1 MEWYVKS
8 PDGVVFGPADIEKLK
23 AWADESRISPEHV
36 VSEDKQTWTPVSR
49 LAELEMVYLVE
60 VAPGDIFG
68 PFTRKVVDSL
78 IEGGQ
83 LPADA
88 RVYVAAEELAAALDE
103 VKNLREGLE
112 AAQSALAAAEA
123 RSAELDSRLAAAVRE
138 GEQLA
143 AKLAEKESC
152 IVIDP
157 EVLDPVEEES
167 QTKVTRGAPPKVSP
181 LDGQAIL
188 EARLRNELIRARQ
201 KGVDFSFLKRR

>member
-1 MEWYVKS
+1 M
-8 PDGVVFGPADIEKLK
+8 
-23 AWADESRISPEHV
+23 
-36 VSEDKQTWTPVSR
+36 SEDKQTWTPVSR

-78 IEGGQ
+78 IEGEQ

-123 RSAELDSRLAAAVRE
+123 RSAELNSRLAAAVRE
-138 GEQLA
+138 GEQIA

>member
-8 PDGVVFGPADIEKLK
+8 PDGAVFGPADIEKLK

-88 RVYVAAEELAAALDE
+88 RVYVTAEELAAALEE
-103 VKNLREGLE
+103 VKNLRDGLE
-112 AAQSALAAAEA
+112 AAQVA
-123 RSAELDSRLAAAVRE
+123 LAAAVRE

>member
-8 PDGVVFGPADIEKLK
+8 PDGAVFGPADIEKLK

-88 RVYVAAEELAAALDE
+88 RVYVTAEELAAALEE
-103 VKNLREGLE
+103 VKNLRDGLE
-112 AAQSALAAAEA
+112 AAQVA
-123 RSAELDSRLAAAVRE
+123 LAAAVRE

-157 EVLDPVEEES
+157 EVLDPAEEEP